1 MMRIERK
8 LLVDPSPRYTP
19 YNVRHPNWS
28 TLPFRI
34 QYQNGN
40 IDTSTALR
48 LGNSGASV
56 VVLQRIERQF
66 LLKDCYFPFL
76 FFSFI
81 LLASFLQFLTN
92 INSLTSGHVTSR
104 QLNSTQSIPRFQ
116 HKYFTSPTIMSPS
129 TQFIELLK
137 ARRTIYAL
145 EAKSPIPDSKIQEIV
160 EQAILHVPSSFNSQ
174 TTRVVLLFKGEHE
187 KLWNITE
194 EVLKGVV
201 PPEQFEGTAKRI
213 GGFRNGYGTVSWF
226 LPFAFTLLFRELSP
240 SQSAIRIRYLC
251 RERFPGWAT
260 QSDAITQYA
269 IWVAL
274 EAEGLGANLQHYNPL
289 IDAKVA
295 AEWNIPADWELNAQL
310 VFDTSINKIQV
321 NTKIATRI
329 ITSDFGLN

>member
-1 MMRIERK
+1 
-8 LLVDPSPRYTP
+8 
-19 YNVRHPNWS
+19 
-28 TLPFRI
+28 
-34 QYQNGN
+34 
-40 IDTSTALR
+40 
-48 LGNSGASV
+48 
-56 VVLQRIERQF
+56 
-66 LLKDCYFPFL
+66 
-76 FFSFI
+76 
-81 LLASFLQFLTN
+81 
-92 INSLTSGHVTSR
+92 
-104 QLNSTQSIPRFQ
+104 
-116 HKYFTSPTIMSPS
+116 MSPS

-213 GGFRNGYGTVSWF
+213 GGFRNGYGTV
-226 LPFAFTLLFRELSP
+226 LFFEDR
-240 SQSAIRIRYLC
+240 SAV
-251 RERFPGWAT
+251 
-260 QSDAITQYA
+260 QKSDAITQYA

-310 VFDTSINKIQV
+310 VFGTPLAPAGEKTFCPNRGSIQGFRCLDWGWDERHKACIRDTRNVGERMRIHMRKAHSIIP
-321 NTKIATRI
+321 
-329 ITSDFGLN
+329 